1 MIGLYADMD
10 GKIFYENVRDKVRSL
25 SEVVGG
31 VKIEFKDRSTEQVL
45 WTISSS
51 PEDISR
57 WSECRDALLEGRVQK
72 SVYAGVELEKEGS

>member
-1 MIGLYADMD
+1 MISLYADMD
-10 GKIFYENVRDKVRSL
+10 GNIFYQNVRDKIRSL

-31 VKIEFKDRSTEQVL
+31 VKIEFRDRSIEQVL

-51 PEDISR
+51 PEDVSR

-72 SVYAGVELEKEGS
+72 GVYAGVGLEKLGS